1 MYPDIVVVVNQD
13 QICPRRCCNDM
24 RPKRENPGGFGGVD
38 GAGIDDAI
46 PRSAQ
51 LQLLDDHK
59 VEEVTKTNQVNPIHR
74 NKLKKASNERQM
86 PQANELSEIEGN
98 KLTVSQLRRQRH

>member
-1 MYPDIVVVVNQD
+1 M
-13 QICPRRCCNDM
+13 
-24 RPKRENPGGFGGVD
+24 D

-59 VEEVTKTNQVNPIHR
+59 VEEVAKTNQVNPIHR

-86 PQANELSEIEGN
+86 PQANELSEIEEN
-98 KLTVSQLRRQRH
+98 KLTVSQLRRQRR

>member
-1 MYPDIVVVVNQD
+1 M
-13 QICPRRCCNDM
+13 
-24 RPKRENPGGFGGVD
+24 D

-59 VEEVTKTNQVNPIHR
+59 VEEVAKTNQVNPIHR
-74 NKLKKASNERQM
+74 NKLKKAFNERQM
-86 PQANELSEIEGN
+86 PQANELSEIEEN
-98 KLTVSQLRRQRH
+98 KLTVSQLRRQRR